1 LIHVSHS
8 NEYKVMAR
16 FYLLL
21 AFGALLALWAQWRLQ
36 AVYGK
41 WSRRSCAARPLT
53 GAQAAREILDA
64 AGLSHVAIQRTGGY
78 LTDHYDPVSRT
89 LRLSEEVHNT
99 DSLAAVGIAAHE
111 AGHAMQHDERSWPM
125 RARLSMLPLSRFA
138 AMISLPLLLAGLVF
152 RMPPLIWFG
161 LGAFVLLLIFQ
172 FVTLPLEFDASR
184 RATRWLRERGI
195 VAPSEL
201 DGVGEVLNAAAW
213 TYLAAFTM
221 SFVHLLRLLRF
232 GRLLRPPL

>member
-1 LIHVSHS
+1 VYVSHS
-8 NEYKVMAR
+8 NNVKMMVR

-21 AFGALLALWAQWRLQ
+21 GFGVLLAFWAQWRLLS
-36 AVYGK
+36 VYGK

-64 AGLSHVAIQRTGGY
+64 AGLNQVSVERIGGY
-78 LTDHYDPVSRT
+78 LTDHYDPQTRT
-89 LRLSEEVHNT
+89 LRLSEGVHNV

-111 AGHAMQHDERSWPM
+111 AGHAMQHQELSWPM
-125 RARLSMLPLSRFA
+125 RARLSMLPVTRLA
-138 AMISLPLLLAGLVF
+138 AMAALPLFLAGLMLRV
-152 RMPPLIWFG
+152 PPLLWFG
-161 LGAFVLLLIFQ
+161 IASFLLLLGFQ

-184 RATRWLRERGI
+184 RARRFLRERGM
-195 VAPSEL
+195 VDSNEL
-201 DGVGEVLNAAAW
+201 HGVEEVLNAAAW

-221 SFVHLLRLLRF
+221 SFVQLLRLLRF